1 MAQHNGSPPTS
12 FLDVRDL
19 VVHYD
24 MLEAVRGVSLEV
36 PEGQI
41 VALLG
46 ANGCGK
52 STILKAICGLK
63 KPTRGEIWFQGERI
77 DGLTTPKTV
86 RKGVAMIP
94 EGRGMFPNMTV
105 EENLLMGAY
114 TKSNKVEIRRD
125 LGGAYERFP
134 ALWERK
140 SNQAGTLSGGEQ
152 EMVAIARALMSRPRL
167 LLMDEPV
174 QGLAPV
180 VIPTIAD
187 IVKGLNKEGVGIILV
202 EHNVHLALGLSDKVY
217 IMGVGDIIREGSP
230 TDLSEDDYVK
240 EIYLGG

>member
-1 MAQHNGSPPTS
+1 M
-12 FLDVRDL
+12 
-19 VVHYD
+19 
-24 MLEAVRGVSLEV
+24 EV
-36 PEGQI
+36 PAGKI

-52 STILKAICGLK
+52 STILKTICGLK
-63 KPTRGEIWFQGERI
+63 KSTRGEIWFRGERI
-77 DGLTTPKTV
+77 DGLATPQTV
-86 RKGVAMIP
+86 RKGVAMVP

-105 EENLLMGAY
+105 LENLHMGAY
-114 TKSNKVEIRRD
+114 TRSNKSEIRRD
-125 LGGAYERFP
+125 LDSAFERFP

-140 SNQAGTLSGGEQ
+140 NNQAGTLSGGEQ
-152 EMVAIARALMSRPRL
+152 EMVAIARALMSHPRL

-187 IVKGLNKEGVGIILV
+187 IVKGLNKDGVGIILV

-217 IMGVGDIIREGSP
+217 IMGVGDIVREGSP
-230 TDLSEDDYVK
+230 TDLSEDDYVR